1 MSTASSVNGKPKS
14 TGKKPQAAKPSAKPA
29 SGYDWGDGRKVHT
42 ITLGQHQANRQG
54 VQDYGV
60 TPSTPLDAPLTSGT
74 AYGIAQATAGRTY
87 DPQLQANA
95 QLQTN
100 VPVWYQNYIART
112 AEAQKAQQAYAAPIV
127 AQAQTGVEN
136 AKQTAPGLDPSSPQ
150 YALEQQAAAGR
161 STMAQNSANYLGGVA
176 ATNDAYL
183 SGQGNVAA
191 RELPQVQTGL
201 LNQYGQIQTAKQ
213 QAATE
218 AYGQLRTQEQNAAIA
233 RQTLGLNTASAAA
246 DVDLKRGVDPVTG
259 KPLPAEAPTGY
270 SSGGPGL
277 NKYGYTYDQWN
288 ALSPEAQDK
297 KRAGT
302 GSSAAAKDAAKK
314 ADAEKKRIA
323 GIKDATGKIQT
334 KISDAQSAWERY
346 AKARKPKTTLD
357 PTTGDP
363 IPVLDPKTKKPVM
376 IGATPDQI
384 KSQLRKDKYS
394 ETEIHI
400 MLMLRAGKKLTAADV
415 KALKSQDPN
424 IRIPREWLKGKDAGL
439 ARPGNASNGAGQSR
453 PT

>member
-14 TGKKPQAAKPSAKPA
+14 TGKKPQAAKPSAKPAAA

-60 TPSTPLDAPLTSGT
+60 TPSTPLNAPLTTGQ
-74 AYGIAQATAGRTY
+74 AYNIAEAAAGRIY
-87 DPQLQANA
+87 NPQLAANT

-100 VPVWYQNYIART
+100 LAPWYQNYIDRT
-112 AEAQKAQQAYAAPIV
+112 AAAQKAQQAYAAPIV

-161 STMAQNSANYLGGVA
+161 ATMAQNSANYLGGVA
-176 ATNDAYL
+176 TANDAYL
-183 SGQGNVAA
+183 GGQGNLAA
-191 RELPQVQTGL
+191 RELPQ
-201 LNQYGQIQTAKQ
+201 A
-213 QAATE
+213 QAATLSD
-218 AYGQLRTQEQNAAIA
+218 YGKIAAEKAAAVTEEWSKLRTGEQNYGIA
-233 RQTLGLNTASAAA
+233 RSTLGLNTASAAA

-270 SSGGPGL
+270 SSGGPDM
-277 NKYGYTYDQWN
+277 NKYGYTYDEW
-288 ALSPEAQDK
+288 ASLSDTAK
-297 KRAGT
+297 NKARAGT

-424 IRIPREWLKGKDAGL
+424 IRIPREWLKGKGSGD
-439 ARPGNASNGAGQSR
+439 RYGAVGKGAD
-453 PT
+453 TT